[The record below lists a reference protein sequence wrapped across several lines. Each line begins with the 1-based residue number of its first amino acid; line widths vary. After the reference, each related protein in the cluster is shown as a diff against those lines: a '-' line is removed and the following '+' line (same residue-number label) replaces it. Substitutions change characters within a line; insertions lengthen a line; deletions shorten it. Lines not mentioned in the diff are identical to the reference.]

1 MNLIQVQD
9 RLKDMPTQAIMSYAN
24 GSNPDVPPYL
34 ALGELNR
41 RKQMEQKHAEAP
53 QGTVK
58 DQIEQSVKLAQAQK
72 AAQAQGQQKMTEA
85 MGSQQTP
92 VPGGTPQPQEQP
104 ESGIAQLPTGPM
116 NFRDGGIVSFADNP
130 NQPASENMPSDEE
143 ERQRQARLR
152 QVPEKATSTAGDIA
166 RSLGLSDLF
175 NAFRE
180 KSAQANERDM
190 QVSMAEEQLP
200 GVAEPLRGEE
210 RQRRIRTADT
220 LYRGSQPVPK
230 LTQAQLAEKAAAF
243 KLQGKPEVD
252 ESQLGSPVNMMPP
265 APGGGAGSV
274 GPRPPSAGGA
284 GGPSA
289 GGRAPGGAPQAG
301 SPAQDDDLAML
312 RKMRDELKA
321 PTPVDRD
328 AERAAFAKTNPYLNT
343 PAGSKLEELHARI
356 AQRDE
361 EDRARFLKNEEERK
375 QGRLNRGLLAGAEA
389 TRGRGGIGALGSFF
403 MGYGKAGEAEDEA
416 ARTRTDAQRAMER
429 QQEVLRAEVMDK
441 IESARRAEARG
452 DFAAAIQDKKDAATA
467 SAQFAQNK
475 FNMQQHIATAAE
487 AKRHN
492 MSVEEYQRATLHYA
506 KMSANKGPEIQQNY
520 KFILENSGLSPEKAY
535 EEAMRISRGGIADA
549 ALKSREMHQA
559 QTEFQGDKTTASL
572 ITDVRIAGSDPVK
585 RQKATDA
592 LNQHER
598 SFYARKGLP
607 LPEGSGG
614 DTIDLSKYG
623 TPKIVKS

>member
-72 AAQAQGQQKMTEA
+72 AAQAQGQQKMTDA
-85 MGSQQTP
+85 MGSQQSP

-130 NQPASENMPSDEE
+130 NQPASEDMPSDEE

-152 QVPEKATSTAGDIA
+152 QVPEKATSPAGDIL
-166 RSLGLSDLF
+166 RSLGLADLVEGFKSSQRDEGNKERSDQLSAAYDLRPGF
-175 NAFRE
+175 FESLTPTERE
-180 KSAQANERDM
+180 RRSKAAGVLLKGPQA
-190 QVSMAEEQLP
+190 
-200 GVAEPLRGEE
+200 
-210 RQRRIRTADT
+210 
-220 LYRGSQPVPK
+220 VPK
-230 LTQAQLAEKAAAF
+230 LSQAELAAKAMAF
-243 KLQGKPEVD
+243 KGKQEVD

-265 APGGGAGSV
+265 APSGGAGGGGAG
-274 GPRPPSAGGA
+274 GGGA
-284 GGPSA
+284 GGTG

-301 SPAQDDDLAML
+301 APAQDDDVAMM
-312 RKMRDELKA
+312 RKMMGEIKP
-321 PTPVDRD
+321 PTPIDRD

-375 QGRLNRGLLAGAEA
+375 QGRLSRGLLAGAEA
-389 TRGRGGIGALGSFF
+389 TRGQGGIGALGSFF
-403 MGYGKAGEAEDEA
+403 MGYGKAGEAEDES
-416 ARTRTDAQRAMER
+416 ARTRMDAQRAMER

-452 DFAAAIQDKKDAATA
+452 DFASAIQDKKDAATA
-467 SAQFAQNK
+467 SAQYAQNK

-492 MSVEEYQRATLHYA
+492 MSVEAYQQAQLHYA
-506 KMSANKGPEIQQNY
+506 RMSAEKGPQIEQNY
-520 KFILENSGLSPEKAY
+520 NFIRKARPDLTPAQAY
-535 EEAMRISRGGIADA
+535 EQAVQLTPGGIAGDR
-549 ALKSREMHQA
+549 LQSKEMHEA
-559 QTEFQGDKTTASL
+559 QSEYKADPLTASL
-572 ITDVRIAGSDPVK
+572 VMDVKLAGSDQAK
-585 RQKATDA
+585 RKKAMDA
-592 LNQHER
+592 LNEHER
-598 SFYARKGLP
+598 SFYTKKGLT
-607 LPEGSGG
+607 LPGSGG
-614 DTIDLSKYG
+614 NTGVDLSQFG
-623 TPKIVKS
+623 TPQKVKG

>member
-41 RKQMEQKHAEAP
+41 RKQMEQKQVQAP

-116 NFRDGGIVSFADNP
+116 NFRDGGIVSFDGEN
-130 NQPASENMPSDEE
+130 ASLVDQNMPSDEE
-143 ERQRQARLR
+143 SQFMKDLRKMLPGLSPQNLRLRGMQERAVPSQDALKRQAAGPVGYFSSSADEFARA
-152 QVPEKATSTAGDIA
+152 KADALAAERNPQGSSATAA
-166 RSLGLSDLF
+166 SEL
-175 NAFRE
+175 
-180 KSAQANERDM
+180 
-190 QVSMAEEQLP
+190 
-200 GVAEPLRGEE
+200 
-210 RQRRIRTADT
+210 
-220 LYRGSQPVPK
+220 
-230 LTQAQLAEKAAAF
+230 AAASAF
-243 KLQGKPEVD
+243 ENQGAPAKA
-252 ESQLGSPVNMMPP
+252 LPP
-265 APGGGAGSV
+265 TTQ
-274 GPRPPSAGGA
+274 RPPSSG
-284 GGPSA
+284 
-289 GGRAPGGAPQAG
+289 GGRAPGGAPSGAPQAG
-301 SPAQDDDLAML
+301 TPTPENMYDTLMKRSEARTASQPELPEDL
-312 RKMRDELKA
+312 RKKMGEYL
-321 PTPVDRD
+321 
-328 AERAAFAKTNPYLNT
+328 PYLNT
-343 PAGSKLEELHARI
+343 QPGSKLEEMYAKI

-403 MGYGKAGEAEDEA
+403 MGYGKAGEMEDEA
-416 ARTRTDAQRAMER
+416 ARTRTDAQRKMER
-429 QQEVLRAEVMDK
+429 EQEVLRATVLGG
-441 IESARRAEARG
+441 IEDARRAGQEGRFKDQKEALAKVAEANNKL
-452 DFAAAIQDKKDAATA
+452 DENKLATA
-467 SAQFAQNK
+467 VALTQAKEAQ
-475 FNMQQHIATAAE
+475 
-487 AKRHN
+487 RHN
-492 MSVEEYQRATLHYA
+492 MSVEAYQQAQLQYA
-506 KMSANKGPEIQQNY
+506 KAAANKGPEIEQNY
-520 KFILENSGLSPEKAY
+520 KFILANSGLSPAKAY

-572 ITDVRIAGSDPVK
+572 IMDVKMAGSDPVK

-614 DTIDLSKYG
+614 TVADPYAKFT
-623 TPKIVKS
+623 VK